1 MMQLAQVDSLAR
13 ILKQENRMLKGLIGK
28 KIGMTQIFD
37 GDGRAVP
44 VTLIEAGPCFVSQI
58 KTIAEDGYN
67 AVQLAFDEVKP
78 KKLSKAELG
87 HLKTNNLPP
96 VRTLREFRTNKLD
109 GINAGDEVNASVFE
123 VGELVDVIGTSKGKG
138 FAGAMKRWG
147 FSGGPI
153 THGQSDRQ
161 RSPGSSGSGTTPGR
175 VFKGKRRPGRMGNV
189 RVTSSHIRVALV
201 DPERNLIAV
210 QGSVPGAKGG
220 TVMIKAARKQ

>member
-1 MMQLAQVDSLAR
+1 M
-13 ILKQENRMLKGLIGK
+13 IKGLIGK

-44 VTLIEAGPCFVSQI
+44 VTLIEAGPCFVSQV
-58 KTIAEDGYN
+58 KTVANDGYN

-78 KKLSKAELG
+78 KRLSKAELG
-87 HLKTNNLPP
+87 HLKTNKLPP

-109 GINAGDEVNASVFE
+109 GINAGDEINASVFE
-123 VGELVDVIGTSKGKG
+123 VGEFVDVIGTSKGKG

-147 FSGGPI
+147 FSGGPM

-175 VFKGKRRPGRMGNV
+175 VFKGKKRPGRMGNV

-201 DPERNLIAV
+201 DSERNLIGV

-220 TVMIKAARKQ
+220 TVVLKAARKQ